1 MRNSSESI
9 FFFFL
14 DNQAESHAN
23 IVDAASLMF
32 VLAARLINVTL
43 AANLVLMAKMYHWI
57 LGQVLL
63 LQPMWKAYEF
73 IINIHS
79 LRNKLDEL
87 R

>member
-23 IVDAASLMF
+23 IEDAASLMF

-43 AANLVLMAKMYHWI
+43 AANLVLMAKMYH
-57 LGQVLL
+57 
-63 LQPMWKAYEF
+63 
-73 IINIHS
+73 
-79 LRNKLDEL
+79 
-87 R
+87 